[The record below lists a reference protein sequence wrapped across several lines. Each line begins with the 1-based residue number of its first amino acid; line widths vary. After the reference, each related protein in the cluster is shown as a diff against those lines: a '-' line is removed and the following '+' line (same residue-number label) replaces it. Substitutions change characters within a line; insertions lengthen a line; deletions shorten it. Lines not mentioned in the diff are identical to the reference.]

1 MSMIVVFAARTIC
14 SSTRRRY
21 LFRGL
26 LHNAPRQEG
35 ADHCF
40 RAMQVTDFQEGR
52 AATAAVVVVFAVSRL
67 TARSKRVGSSRGR
80 SAGLAP
86 FRIWSTSPAARSKS
100 HPYWGRRP

>member
-1 MSMIVVFAARTIC
+1 MFMIVVFAARTIC

-52 AATAAVVVVFAVSRL
+52 AGHSR
-67 TARSKRVGSSRGR
+67 RGCCLR
-80 SAGLAP
+80 GLQVDREIGAGRQFEGQLGGAGA
-86 FRIWSTSPAARSKS
+86 F
-100 HPYWGRRP
+100 

>member
-40 RAMQVTDFQEGR
+40 RAMQVTDFQEGP
-52 AATAAVVVVFAVSRL
+52 AATAAVVVVFAVS
-67 TARSKRVGSSRGR
+67 S
-80 SAGLAP
+80 
-86 FRIWSTSPAARSKS
+86 
-100 HPYWGRRP
+100 

>member
-14 SSTRRRY
+14 FSTRRRY

-40 RAMQVTDFQEGR
+40 RAMQVTDFQEGP

-67 TARSKRVGSSRGR
+67 TARSERVGSSRGR

-86 FRIWSTSPAARSKS
+86 FRILVDEPGGAIENRI
-100 HPYWGRRP
+100 HMGP